1 MKVLLGADLIDG
13 TGGPVLKDSAIL
25 IDGDRIKEAGPRAAV
40 TLPQGTE
47 EIDLRYKDIVAKLH
61 RPDYT
66 EIVDHIDHMVKVAGI
81 DHVGLGSDFD
91 GCRLPVGMEDC
102 TKVPKITEE
111 LIRRGYADGDIKKI
125 LGENVLRVMEAAI
138 GE

>member
-1 MKVLLGADLIDG
+1 MSRV
-13 TGGPVLKDSAIL
+13 
-25 IDGDRIKEAGPRAAV
+25 
-40 TLPQGTE
+40 TE

-91 GCRLPVGMEDC
+91 GCRLPDGLDDC
-102 TKVPKITEE
+102 SKVPLITEE
-111 LIRRGYADGDIKKI
+111 LLKRGYSDIDIRKI
-125 LGENVLRVMEAAI
+125 HGENSLRVMEESI
-138 GE
+138 GQ